1 MKYVFT
7 ESNYFICSCSAKF
20 GTVDELSDHMCFA
33 HKAAKEHTC
42 EECNR
47 VFSTKILLSIH
58 MFERHIHDYNMKE
71 LPETISP
78 AIASQLQKLQAL
90 VHVLTEDTSKF
101 KCTQCSKLLSSER
114 TLNAHVRQ
122 VHQKHTHNQFCPHCK
137 FSTYEK
143 YRLDKHIEQH
153 NEVKKFQCELCDY
166 LAVNKKAVEDHV
178 RSKHSKGKKRK
189 YDFWA
194 N

>member
-1 MKYVFT
+1 M
-7 ESNYFICSCSAKF
+7 
-20 GTVDELSDHMCFA
+20 
-33 HKAAKEHTC
+33 
-42 EECNR
+42 
-47 VFSTKILLSIH
+47 
-58 MFERHIHDYNMKE
+58 
-71 LPETISP
+71 
-78 AIASQLQKLQAL
+78 
-90 VHVLTEDTSKF
+90 
-101 KCTQCSKLLSSER
+101 LSSER

-153 NEVKKFQCELCDY
+153 NKVKDFRCDLCDY

-189 YDFWA
+189 YEFSCSLCPETVKTKKKLKDHMWSEHCVIQKD
-194 N
+194 